1 MAEGGNIPTFRVGDA
16 FPPGDDKRVSLV
28 RFLVAAQSLSAITR
42 IIPVLPEADA
52 YRESRHYLMLFS
64 LGAAYEAANAFWGA
78 LQHGLFA
85 PLSSLALDKITL
97 DEISASIS
105 RLTVDCDPTRP
116 DSLLSKLVRR
126 VRNKV
131 SFHWDMDKIRR
142 SLAQVED
149 ETVPAWAG
157 GSNFIA
163 NALPIVERVTL
174 KGLEIIAGS
183 EGELRDL
190 MERVPL
196 FTMDLV
202 RVAEAAYAEALGVA
216 LGGKRSS
223 NETST
228 DA

>member
-1 MAEGGNIPTFRVGDA
+1 MPTFRVGDA
-16 FPPGDDKRVSLV
+16 FPPGDHKRVSLV

-42 IIPVLPEADA
+42 VIPVLPEADA
-52 YRESRHYLMLFS
+52 YRESKHYLMLFS

-78 LQHGLFA
+78 LQHDLFA
-85 PLSSLALDKITL
+85 PLSSLTL
-97 DEISASIS
+97 DEIILAEIGASIS
-105 RLTVDCDPTRP
+105 RLTVDCDPICP
-116 DSLLSKLVRR
+116 DSLRSKLVRR
-126 VRNKV
+126 VRNNF
-131 SFHWDMDKIRR
+131 SFHWDMGRVRR
-142 SLAQVED
+142 SLAEVED
-149 ETVPAWAG
+149 EIVPAWAG

-174 KGLEIIAGS
+174 KGLEILAGS
-183 EGELRDL
+183 EGELWDL

-223 NETST
+223 NEIST